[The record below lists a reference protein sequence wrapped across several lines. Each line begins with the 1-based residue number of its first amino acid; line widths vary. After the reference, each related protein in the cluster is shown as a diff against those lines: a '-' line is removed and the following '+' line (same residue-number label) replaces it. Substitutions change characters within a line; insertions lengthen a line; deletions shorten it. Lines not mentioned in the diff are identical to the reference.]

1 MLIPPPPPPVP
12 TPMGKITYSSFFFR
26 LQVYT
31 HAGIQRQ
38 KTLKA
43 LQYIKGKGFKRLSFN

>member
-1 MLIPPPPPPVP
+1 MLIPPPLPPYRRQWE
-12 TPMGKITYSSFFFR
+12 KLLIRAFFFR